1 MAYKLNEI
9 LQYHRRL
16 GAAYPTLRVPPA
28 LEISLRHDWPTFGMT
43 GGNSDSRKM
52 ESWRQTHAGDM
63 FVATVPRRLLE
74 HNISEDTPLVV
85 FACAF
90 WGSWPLMVERHI
102 VHILARFVVLFQ
114 IRGGDVGAEA
124 ERSFLETAR
133 ILGGLFVV
141 EAHEAP
147 LGPLVTSWWLRPSEG
162 SPKSGRVGML
172 SGYHS
177 FIVEDMPQIGNQPEP
192 TVRLCFVSHLVL
204 SAPPRTPTPDVASES
219 IPTRDL
225 QDLSLRQMLIMH
237 FHILYSRILLDLVMR
252 RLQGIEYDNNKRSHA
267 SVTLESEGQTI
278 VPRLQKPSKQSSR
291 TRSPATL

>member
-1 MAYKLNEI
+1 MTSPFGTTRNASYLIRYPALIKSVTIRMPRPITLVLTTLPAAI
-9 LQYHRRL
+9 LGIGYYYHRRL

-28 LEISLRHDWPTFGMT
+28 LEISLRHDWPAFGMT

-85 FACAF
+85 FAHAF
-90 WGSWPLMVERHI
+90 WGSWPLMVERRI
-102 VHILARFVVLFQ
+102 VHILARFGVLFQ
-114 IRGGDVGAEA
+114 IRGGDVGAEG

-162 SPKSGRVGML
+162 FPKPGRVGIL
-172 SGYHS
+172 GGYHS
-177 FIVEDMPQIGNQPEP
+177 FVVEDMPQIGNEPEP

-225 QDLSLRQMLIMH
+225 QGLSLRQTLIMH
-237 FHILYSRILLDLVMR
+237 FHILYSRILLDLAMR
-252 RLQGIEYDNNKRSHA
+252 RLQGIE
-267 SVTLESEGQTI
+267 
-278 VPRLQKPSKQSSR
+278 
-291 TRSPATL
+291 